1 MLSRPKV
8 ASISVVAPE
17 RLVLFVDRQFAG
29 NQLPPWQSGGR
40 PYICRQKRLSRS
52 RQRASPIRG
61 DADDGLVGFN
71 CVRRSSTDRTELD
84 IPEITN
90 TSIWSFPG
98 RLGQAPY
105 IPDVS
110 PPPASGRVGKRS
122 R

>member
-71 CVRRSSTDRTELD
+71 VFAGVVRTELD

-98 RLGQAPY
+98 RLGQAPN
-105 IPDVS
+105 IPDV
-110 PPPASGRVGKRS
+110 
-122 R
+122 